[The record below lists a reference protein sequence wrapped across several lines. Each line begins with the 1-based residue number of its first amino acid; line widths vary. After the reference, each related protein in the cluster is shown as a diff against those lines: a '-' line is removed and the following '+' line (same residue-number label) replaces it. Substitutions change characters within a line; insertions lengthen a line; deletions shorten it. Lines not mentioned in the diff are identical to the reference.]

1 MANRGLPWGGLSL
14 RVRREMSV
22 SDRPAL
28 VFLVLFTLAATLAGI
43 LYPDYVPSTVLLLP
57 MFIGSLW
64 LGPRSLPWFVVF
76 VCACFCILLVD
87 QPTVSLRAI
96 GRAAVTFAIALLIMV
111 TSFRRSRLGVSGPL
125 GESMFV
131 DLRDRISKQGNL
143 PPLPHQWL
151 VEAEVKSAGGTSFA
165 GDFIVAR
172 RSEDEKFELVVVD
185 VSGKGVE
192 AGSRSLFL
200 SGAFNGIVSA
210 LPGEQFL
217 PAANDYLLGQQWG
230 EGFATAIHLH
240 LDLGTGDFELRKAGH
255 PPAVWLHAGSGRW
268 SVLNSDGPALGL
280 LPDAEFEVI
289 GGHLAP
295 GDGLLLFTDGLVETA
310 QRDISLG
317 MDKLAGLGERLVQ
330 GGFDGG
336 AKQLIDA
343 MEQTND
349 DRALVVVHRRT
360 SASNGS

>member
-1 MANRGLPWGGLSL
+1 VNLALPGRGFSL

-28 VFLVLFTLAATLAGI
+28 VFLVLLTLSCTLGG
-43 LYPDYVPSTVLLLP
+43 LVYPDFIPSTVLLVP
-57 MFIGSLW
+57 MFVGSLW
-64 LGPRSLPWFVVF
+64 LGPRSLPWFIVF
-76 VCACFCILLVD
+76 VCGCFCVLLVD

-96 GRAAVTFAIALLIMV
+96 ARAAVTFAIALLIMA
-111 TSFRRSRLGVSGPL
+111 TSFRRSRLGVSGPM

-143 PPLPHQWL
+143 PELPRQWL
-151 VEAEVKSAGGTSFA
+151 VESVVKSAGGTSFA

-172 RSEDEKFELVVVD
+172 RSSDERFELVVVD

-210 LPGEQFL
+210 MPGAQFL
-217 PAANDYLLGQQWG
+217 PAANNYLIGQDWG
-230 EGFATAIHLH
+230 EGFATAIHLS
-240 LDLGTGDFELRKAGH
+240 LDLGTGAFELRKAGH
-255 PPAVWLHAGSGRW
+255 PPALWLHAGSGRW

-280 LPDAEFEVI
+280 LPEVDFECI
-289 GGHLAP
+289 AGRLDP

-310 QRDISLG
+310 KRDISLG
-317 MDKLAGLGERLVQ
+317 MDKLAGLGERLMQ

-336 AKQLIDA
+336 AKLLIDS

-349 DRALVVVHRRT
+349 DRALVMVHRRWNST
-360 SASNGS
+360 NGS

>member
-1 MANRGLPWGGLSL
+1 MANRRTAPWRGLSL
-14 RVRREMSV
+14 RFRREMTI
-22 SDRPAL
+22 SDRPSL
-28 VFLVLFTLAATLAGI
+28 VFLVLLTVTGTLFGI
-43 LYPDYVPSTVLLLP
+43 ISPEFVPSTVLLLP

-64 LGPRSLPWFVVF
+64 LGPRSLPWFIVF
-76 VCACFCILLVD
+76 VCTCFCVLLINQQV
-87 QPTVSLRAI
+87 VSQRTLT
-96 GRAAVTFAIALLIMV
+96 RAAVTFAIALLIMF

-125 GESMFV
+125 GESIFV

-143 PPLPHQWL
+143 PELPPQWL
-151 VEAEVKSAGGTSFA
+151 VESVAKSAGGTSFA

-172 RSEDEKFELVVVD
+172 RSGDDKLDLVVVD

-217 PAANDYLLGQQWG
+217 PAANDYLLGQNWA

-240 LDLGTGDFELRKAGH
+240 LDLTTGDFELRKAGH
-255 PPAVWLHAGSGRW
+255 PPGVWLHAGSGRW
-268 SVLNSDGPALGL
+268 SVLNSDGPILGL
-280 LPDAEFEVI
+280 IEDTDFECVR
-289 GGHLAP
+289 GHLEQ

-317 MDKLAGLGERLVQ
+317 MDKLAGLGERLFQQ
-330 GGFDGG
+330 GFEGG
-336 AKQLIDA
+336 ARMLIDS

-349 DRALVVVHRRT
+349 DRALVVVHRR
-360 SASNGS
+360 